1 MIFVAQGEHD
11 GLSVLQILRN
21 ILGLSGGMIKHIKF
35 LDDGILLN
43 GSRVTVRAVVREGD
57 ILSVNTSDNHAENT
71 IEGYD
76 IPLRIVYEDEDI
88 VIPDKSANMPTHPSH
103 GHYDDTVANALAF
116 RYRNDGEPYVFRPIN
131 RLDRDTTGLLIIA
144 RNRIAAARLAASM
157 SERRIKKEYIAILDG
172 VLKDDAGVIETYMR
186 RTRESIIV
194 REVCDKEDGAD
205 YALTRYEVLLRSD
218 KNTVVRAQPIT
229 GRTHQ
234 LRVHFA
240 HLGCPLVGDEL
251 YGSASADIARHALHA
266 AYISFPHPS
275 TGTQMSFHAPLHSDM
290 RDLMKKLFSEEV
302 LKNEFE
308 KEIRELGFEN
318 RKE

>member
-1 MIFVAQGEHD
+1 MIFVARCEHD
-11 GLSVLQILRN
+11 GLSVLHILRHN
-21 ILGLSGGMIKHIKF
+21 LGLSGGMIKHIKF
-35 LDDGILLN
+35 LDDGIILN

-57 ILSVNTSDNHAENT
+57 ILCVNTSDNHAENT

-88 VIPDKSANMPTHPSH
+88 VIPDKSAYMPTHPSH

-116 RYRNDGEPYVFRPIN
+116 RYRNGGEPYVFRPIN
-131 RLDRDTTGLLIIA
+131 RLDRNTTGLLIIA

-157 SERRIKKEYIAILDG
+157 GEHRIKKEYIAILDG
-172 VLKDDAGVIETYMR
+172 VLENDSGVIETYMR
-186 RTRESIIV
+186 RTKESIIV
-194 REVCDKEDGAD
+194 REVCGKEEGAD

-251 YGSASADIARHALHA
+251 YGSVSEDMGRHALHA

-275 TGTQMSFHAPLHSDM
+275 TNEEMSFVAPLHPDM
-290 RDLMKKLFSEEV
+290 KALMKKLFPEEV

-308 KEIRELGFEN
+308 KEVRGLELEDT
-318 RKE
+318 KE